1 MNSPEKENGMKRKI
15 IKKFVFFARFQYKRD
30 GRERKPNQLF
40 WIGLI
45 RRGRTVIKTIGK
57 DIEKR
62 RI

>member
-15 IKKFVFFARFQYKRD
+15 KFVLFARFRYKRD
-30 GRERKPNQLF
+30 GGERKPNQPF
-40 WIGLI
+40 DWSNTYG
-45 RRGRTVIKTIGK
+45 TVIKTIGK